1 MVKKTVCLPKRQL
14 IIKRVEYIKKVKK
27 SMEVKNDR

>member
-1 MVKKTVCLPKRQL
+1 MVKKTVCVPERQV
-14 IIKRVEYIKKVKK
+14 IRRKVEFVKKVKK